1 MLKNRTG
8 KLLKSQIK
16 SLKEPRD
23 KDGRTAL
30 HRAAINGDAVAI
42 LKLIDAGAHKTP
54 KDRHGKAP
62 WDYAKTNKKLL
73 GKHRILR
80 FEEP

>member
-1 MLKNRTG
+1 
-8 KLLKSQIK
+8 
-16 SLKEPRD
+16 
-23 KDGRTAL
+23 L
-30 HRAAINGDAVAI
+30 HRAAINGDAIAI

-73 GKHRILR
+73 GSTAYYVLKSRD
-80 FEEP
+80 P